1 MTIQSCVACGGHL
14 NALQREGIVRK
25 RARSLSSSAATYP
38 VVYRLLQK
46 LQVCA
51 GCLEALPFIGEQIC
65 RQCGRDMCG
74 EVICRDGLCR
84 DCVDRASVPLSNN
97 RSLLQYDE
105 KGKSLVSLFKYRGD
119 ERLASFFS
127 ALLTIAIYRYHHT
140 PSRFTCITTVPLHP
154 TRLRERGFNQV
165 ELLAKALGHA
175 IGVPVKTLL
184 ERTKAT
190 EKLSKQGGRVHREE
204 SMRDAFAWAQG
215 AVLADL
221 SSACSGGIARAKVK
235 GGANSPVMSGTP
247 LRVLLIDDIY
257 TTGSTLRSCASTLR
271 AHLGTVCEI
280 YSLTIYR

>member
-25 RARSLSSSAATYP
+25 RARSLASSAATYP

-51 GCLEALPFIGEQIC
+51 GCLEALPFIGQQIC
-65 RQCGRDMCG
+65 DQCGRDMRC

-97 RSLLQYDE
+97 RSLLRYDE

-127 ALLTIAIYRYHHT
+127 ALLTIAVYRYHT
-140 PSRFTCITTVPLHP
+140 PPRFTCITTVPLHP

-165 ELLAKALGHA
+165 ELFAKALGQA

-190 EKLSKQGGRVHREE
+190 EKLSKQGGRVYREE

-215 AVLADL
+215 AVLADVPP
-221 SSACSGGIARAKVK
+221 ACSGGIARVKVK
-235 GGANSPVMSGTP
+235 GGGNSLVMSRAP
-247 LRVLLIDDIY
+247 LQVLLIDDIY

-280 YSLTIYR
+280 